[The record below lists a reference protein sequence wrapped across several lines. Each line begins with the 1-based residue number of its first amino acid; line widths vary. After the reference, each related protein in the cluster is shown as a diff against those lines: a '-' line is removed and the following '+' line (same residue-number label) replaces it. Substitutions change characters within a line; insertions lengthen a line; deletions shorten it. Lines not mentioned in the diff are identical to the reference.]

1 VELPSPPGLRR
12 TSFEGIRVNE
22 TEHRDGPEPE
32 GGLIVFL
39 WLLAALTAEVDVILW
54 FFDRV
59 YSA

>member
-1 VELPSPPGLRR
+1 M
-12 TSFEGIRVNE
+12 NE
-22 TEHRDGPEPE
+22 SEHRNGREPE
-32 GGLIVFL
+32 GGFTAFL